1 MEDLLMLF
9 NLLKKTKS
17 VKELNNLFVVVFGI
31 LSWPE
36 VYDKGNKAYLEQPN
50 AKIYKFSDGIKEFCL
65 NGENINSGI
74 SMGLY
79 ASKSVKNDAK
89 SIVLYMKSVGC
100 SIKSI
105 NTFKFSLDPKLNK

>member
-1 MEDLLMLF
+1 MENLLMLF
-9 NLLKKTKS
+9 NILKKTKS
-17 VKELNNLFVVVFGI
+17 VKELNNLYVVVLGT

-36 VYDKGNKAYLEQPN
+36 IYDKGNKAYLEQPN
-50 AKIYKFSDGIKEFCL
+50 VKIYKFSDGIKEFCL
-65 NGENINSGI
+65 NDENINSGI

-105 NTFKFSLDPKLNK
+105 NTFKFSLNPKLKK

>member
-36 VYDKGNKAYLEQPN
+36 VYDKGNKAYL
-50 AKIYKFSDGIKEFCL
+50 
-65 NGENINSGI
+65 
-74 SMGLY
+74 
-79 ASKSVKNDAK
+79 
-89 SIVLYMKSVGC
+89 
-100 SIKSI
+100 
-105 NTFKFSLDPKLNK
+105 

>member
-17 VKELNNLFVVVFGI
+17 VKELNNLYVVVFGT

-36 VYDKGNKAYLEQPN
+36 IYDKGNKAYLEQPN
-50 AKIYKFSDGIKEFCL
+50 VKIYKFSDGIKEFCL
-65 NGENINSGI
+65 NDENINSGI

-105 NTFKFSLDPKLNK
+105 NTFKFSLDPKLKK